1 MLAQL
6 ISLPISAILFI
17 WMLRIKKDDPFPKG
31 SVAKMLITGALCIVG
46 TSLLAT
52 LIALAVAVIRIGPAD
67 VVGLLS
73 NPESEEAA
81 GILARIQSLAGKPT
95 LRGTLINAFVIAA
108 LLEEGLKYLAM
119 RLCMRRPGTVKTR
132 MDVVLCGAIVGL
144 GFQVV
149 EDILYAGDVTLA
161 LVRAITPF
169 HFVFGV
175 VMGYYYGKF
184 LVAGS
189 KSDHVKALLIPILIH
204 GLFDFS
210 VQSLQLDERFV
221 ILALIMLVFMLALTV
236 VLIVKLR
243 KWCRDGAMTEPIAAL
258 KTETV

>member
-1 MLAQL
+1 
-6 ISLPISAILFI
+6 
-17 WMLRIKKDDPFPKG
+17 
-31 SVAKMLITGALCIVG
+31 
-46 TSLLAT
+46 
-52 LIALAVAVIRIGPAD
+52 
-67 VVGLLS
+67 
-73 NPESEEAA
+73 
-81 GILARIQSLAGKPT
+81 
-95 LRGTLINAFVIAA
+95 
-108 LLEEGLKYLAM
+108 
-119 RLCMRRPGTVKTR
+119 MRRPGTVKTR

-184 LVAGS
+184 LAAGS

-243 KWCRDGAMTEPIAAL
+243 KWCRDGAMTAPIAAL